1 MSNMHLVT
9 GFAGSPHVTAEDHA
23 SMFVAAI
30 RSGQFVMD
38 AGNHFAVTVIDNN
51 NIQVTDG
58 ELMMQGRH
66 VKIDPGKTV
75 DLTIESGVLGQQR
88 VDYIVARYTR
98 SADNGV
104 EECNLIVVKGVP
116 ASSNPKAPEC
126 ATGDINAGK
135 ALVNDFPLYRLEI
148 SGLSLGTPTALFT
161 PQLSISDALHKFCIE
176 SGDTPGCYYRIFENR
191 VEWINPPMLPGRTY
205 CTTERWNGVP
215 VYTELLEL
223 HIAAGS
229 SGPFS
234 LMPATEVISAE
245 LRYFDNGI
253 WLDVCNNPNITVE
266 SARINMRPGL
276 KVSSVDEV
284 DIIGIFKYTSN
295 SIIPPVLT

>member
-1 MSNMHLVT
+1 MTNMHLVT
-9 GFAGSPHVTAEDHA
+9 GYAGNPHVTAEDHA

-30 RSGQFVMD
+30 RSGQFVM
-38 AGNHFAVTVIDNN
+38 ATGSLFAATVIDNN
-51 NIQVTDG
+51 NIQIADG

-75 DLTIESGVLGQQR
+75 NLAVESGVLGQQR

-98 SADNGV
+98 NTDDGV
-104 EECNLIVVKGVP
+104 EECNLVVLKGESVTGDP
-116 ASSNPKAPEC
+116 AAPEIS
-126 ATGDINAGK
+126 TGDINGEK
-135 ALVNDFPLYRLEI
+135 ALVNDFPLYRVEI
-148 SGLSLGTPTALFT
+148 SGLTLGTPTALFT

-176 SGDTPGCYYRIFENR
+176 SVDVPGCYYRICDGHA
-191 VEWINPPMLPGRTY
+191 EWINPPMVPSRKY
-205 CTTERWNGVP
+205 RTTERWNGNP
-215 VYTELLEL
+215 VYTEALEL

-234 LMPATEVISAE
+234 LMSATEVISAE
-245 LRYFDNGI
+245 LRYFDNGV

-266 SARINMRPGL
+266 STRINLRPGL

-284 DIIGIFKYTSN
+284 DIVGTFRYIGVSQIL
-295 SIIPPVLT
+295 PPL